1 VSQNRAV
8 SGNSLGVYP
17 LRFTFTAREAIHF
30 PEGQAS
36 NILRGAFGTIFRR
49 LACNPGCPGTA
60 QCDRRASC
68 AYARIFEPGAP
79 QNAATGYG
87 DWPRPFVFRST
98 HLEGQT
104 IRPAA
109 DFHFD
114 LNLFDTHV
122 PAALFFALAFAEVS
136 RDGLGPSRGRAD
148 LLNVTQMDE
157 SGAAVACVF
166 DGAAP
171 GPAAEPLRLSLDPP
185 QERVERVIVR
195 FVTPTEIKGGG
206 ALADRPEFGVLLPR
220 LRDRISA
227 LSKLYGDSSLEMDF
241 RSFAGRAAV
250 VKMTRCEISHA
261 SRWRRSS
268 RTGAVHP
275 LGGFVG
281 EADYEGDLTEFL
293 PYLRAAKW
301 TGVGR
306 QTAWGKGELSVVN
319 CFRCPG

>member
-1 VSQNRAV
+1 MPSTT
-8 SGNSLGVYP
+8 SLSVYP
-17 LRFTFTAREAIHF
+17 LRFSFIARDAVHF

-49 LACNPGCPGTA
+49 LACDPQCPGA
-60 QCDRRASC
+60 KQCDRRVSC
-68 AYARIFEPGAP
+68 AYARVFEPGATTD
-79 QNAATGYG
+79 ASTGYG

-104 IRPAA
+104 IRAGEP
-109 DFHFD
+109 FHFG

-122 PAALFFALAFAEVS
+122 PAALFFALSFAEIS

-148 LLNVTQMDE
+148 LVDVSQLDE
-157 SGAAVACVF
+157 SGAPVACVF

-171 GPAAEPLRLSLDPP
+171 GPTTLPLLISLDPIE
-185 QERVERVIVR
+185 ERVERIVVR
-195 FVTPTEIKGGG
+195 FVTPTELKDAG
-206 ALADRPEFGVLLPR
+206 ALAARPEFGILLPR

-227 LSKLYGDSSLEMDF
+227 LNKLYGDGPLAADS
-241 RSFAGRAAV
+241 RAFAARADAV
-250 VKMTRCEISHA
+250 EMTRCEVSHVG
-261 SRWRRSS
+261 RWRRSS

-281 EADYEGDLTEFL
+281 EAEYCGDLTEFL
-293 PYLRAAKW
+293 PYLRAGRW

-306 QTAWGKGELSVVN
+306 QTAWGKGELAALE
-319 CFRCPG
+319 RCQNRPR